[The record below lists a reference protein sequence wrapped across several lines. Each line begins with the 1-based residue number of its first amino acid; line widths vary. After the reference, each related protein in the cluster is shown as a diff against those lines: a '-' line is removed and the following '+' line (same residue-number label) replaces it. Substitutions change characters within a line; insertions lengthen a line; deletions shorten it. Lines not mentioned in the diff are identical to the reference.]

1 MKKILIIED
10 EKEIRNILRVY
21 LNVCGYEVEEAED
34 GEEGINLFYAKTFD
48 LVLLDIMLPKK
59 DGWSICREIK
69 QYSSVPVII
78 MTARADE
85 NDEVF
90 GLELGADDYITK
102 PFSNKV
108 LVARIKTILKNRE
121 NRKEDILK
129 IGNIEIN
136 DISHTVNVNG
146 RKVELAPKE
155 YEILMYMIKN
165 SNIALR
171 REKMLVE
178 IWGYDFDGS
187 DRIIDVHIKNLR
199 KKIGEE
205 YIKTV
210 RNIGYKF
217 EID

>member
-1 MKKILIIED
+1 M
-10 EKEIRNILRVY
+10 RVY
-21 LNVCGYEVEEAED
+21 LNACGYEVEEAEG

-48 LVLLDIMLPKK
+48 LVLLDVMLPKK

-78 MTARADE
+78 MTARTDE

-136 DISHTVNVNG
+136 DISHTVSVNG

-178 IWGYDFDGS
+178 IWGYDFDGN
-187 DRIIDVHIKNLR
+187 DRIVDVHIKNLR

>member
-21 LNVCGYEVEEAED
+21 LNTCGYEVEEAED

-48 LVLLDIMLPKK
+48 LVLLDVMLPKK

-78 MTARADE
+78 MTARTDE

-129 IGNIEIN
+129 VGNIEIN

>member
-21 LNVCGYEVEEAED
+21 LNACGYEVEEAED

-48 LVLLDIMLPKK
+48 LVLLDVMLPKK

-129 IGNIEIN
+129 VGNIEIN

-178 IWGYDFDGS
+178 IWGYDFDGN
-187 DRIIDVHIKNLR
+187 DRIVDVHIKNLR

>member
-21 LNVCGYEVEEAED
+21 LNTFGYEVEEAED

-48 LVLLDIMLPKK
+48 LVLLDVMLPKK

-78 MTARADE
+78 MTARTDE

-129 IGNIEIN
+129 VGNIEIN

>member
-21 LNVCGYEVEEAED
+21 LNACAYEVEEAED

-48 LVLLDIMLPKK
+48 LVLLDVMLPKK

-136 DISHTVNVNG
+136 DISHTVSVNG

-178 IWGYDFDGS
+178 IWGYDFDGN
-187 DRIIDVHIKNLR
+187 DRIVDVHIKNLR

>member
-1 MKKILIIED
+1 
-10 EKEIRNILRVY
+10 
-21 LNVCGYEVEEAED
+21 
-34 GEEGINLFYAKTFD
+34 
-48 LVLLDIMLPKK
+48 MLPKK

-78 MTARADE
+78 MTARTDE

-108 LVARIKTILKNRE
+108 LLARIKTILKNRE

-129 IGNIEIN
+129 IGKIEIN
-136 DISHTVNVNG
+136 DISHTVSING
-146 RKVELAPKE
+146 EKVDLAPKE

-178 IWGYDFDGS
+178 IWGYDFEGS

>member
-1 MKKILIIED
+1 
-10 EKEIRNILRVY
+10 
-21 LNVCGYEVEEAED
+21 
-34 GEEGINLFYAKTFD
+34 
-48 LVLLDIMLPKK
+48 MLPKK

-78 MTARADE
+78 MTARTDE

-129 IGNIEIN
+129 VGNIEIN

>member
-1 MKKILIIED
+1 
-10 EKEIRNILRVY
+10 
-21 LNVCGYEVEEAED
+21 
-34 GEEGINLFYAKTFD
+34 
-48 LVLLDIMLPKK
+48 
-59 DGWSICREIK
+59 
-69 QYSSVPVII
+69 
-78 MTARADE
+78 MTARTDE

-129 IGNIEIN
+129 VGNIEIN